1 MPKTSENGTSA
12 RRALRVLKALKGHAL
27 DGLSNVELARALR
40 ESPVNITRATDILV
54 DEGWAVKLD
63 NGRFVQSVLFLQA
76 AEAFARETDSAS
88 ARIDELKQRVAA
100 GARR

>member
-40 ESPVNITRATDILV
+40 ESPVNITRATDILM
-54 DEGWAVKLD
+54 DEGLVTKTEG
-63 NGRFVQSVLFLQA
+63 GRFVQSILFLQM
-76 AEAFARETDSAS
+76 AEAFARETDQAS
-88 ARIDELKQRVAA
+88 AKIQELTQRVRA